1 MFLCNN
7 IQVSSH
13 SGPSSLHARLLSPS
27 SPVTPDPTIPLQI
40 AAMLNALVSWPTTP
54 LTDSLVRA
62 AIKRIGLPTSFVAIE
77 EAAGVQPLLQ
87 WSTYDDIDHERTHF
101 DRTTV
106 LASSYIFRKALIR
119 KHYLSRGIQAYLKK
133 RPDSILAS
141 ACPSTFEVEISFAD
155 ELDEMWTDELWELG
169 YKLDSCTSW
178 WILKPGM
185 ADRGMGIRIFHT
197 KEELQQ
203 IFESFEDS
211 DSENEEAEND
221 GQDVTAVVI
230 SQLRHFVI
238 QDYINTPLLLDPSE
252 TTDREKSTEKLIG
265 RKFHL
270 RAYCVAAGALQLYLY
285 NRVLALFSSIPYE
298 ALSINTSGD
307 HLDLRA
313 HLTNTS
319 LQTEHGENNVRLLTE
334 LEGCHILSGEGG
346 NIFTLSSIEK
356 LLSQMSEVL
365 SETFKASLQNPVH
378 FQPLP
383 NAFEL
388 FGVDFLV
395 SHDLASATDP
405 FQVKIL
411 EINVEP
417 AIELTGPRLTWILE
431 ELFISIAEV
440 CVRPFFQP
448 PSDGKEPNWK
458 VGEMRHNLLKCLDE
472 SVQGPAMQ

>member
-1 MFLCNN
+1 
-7 IQVSSH
+7 
-13 SGPSSLHARLLSPS
+13 
-27 SPVTPDPTIPLQI
+27 
-40 AAMLNALVSWPTTP
+40 MLNALVSWPTAP

-62 AIKRIGLPTSFVAIE
+62 AIKTHRAPRV
-77 EAAGVQPLLQ
+77 

-101 DRTTV
+101 DRATV
-106 LASSYIFRKALIR
+106 LASSYTFRKALIR
-119 KHYLSRGIQAYLKK
+119 KHYLSHGIQAYLKK
-133 RPDSILAS
+133 RPDSILS
-141 ACPSTFEVEISFAD
+141 CACPSTFEVEISFAD
-155 ELDEMWTDELWELG
+155 ELDEMWSDELWELG
-169 YKLDSCTSW
+169 DKLDAGSSW

-211 DSENEEAEND
+211 DSENGEAEND
-221 GQDVTAVVI
+221 GQG
-230 SQLRHFVI
+230 
-238 QDYINTPLLLDPSE
+238 DPCE
-252 TTDREKSTEKLIG
+252 TTDKEKPMEKLIG
-265 RKFHL
+265 RKFHF

-285 NRVLALFSSIPYE
+285 NRVLALFSSVPYE
-298 ALSINTSGD
+298 TLSINTSGEL
-307 HLDLRA
+307 LDLRA

-319 LQTEHGENNVRLLTE
+319 LQAEHGESNVRLLTE
-334 LEGCHILSGEGG
+334 LKSCHILSGEGD
-346 NIFTLSSIEK
+346 NIFTLSNIEK

-365 SETFKASLQNPVH
+365 SETFKATIQNPVH

-395 SHDLASATDP
+395 SHDHASATCP

-411 EINVEP
+411 EINAEP

-431 ELFISIAEV
+431 DLFISIAEV

-448 PSDGKEPNWK
+448 SDGTEPSWK
-458 VGEMRHNLLKCLDE
+458 VGRGYYGVH
-472 SVQGPAMQ
+472 SG